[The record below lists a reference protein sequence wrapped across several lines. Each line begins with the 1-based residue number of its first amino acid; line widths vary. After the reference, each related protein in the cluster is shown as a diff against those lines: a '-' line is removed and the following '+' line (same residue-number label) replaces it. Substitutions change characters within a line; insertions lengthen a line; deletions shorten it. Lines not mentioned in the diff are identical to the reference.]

1 MKYLLPILFSI
12 SFFIGGTEKD
22 DLRID
27 KLISSMTTEEKVG
40 QIMMVEIS
48 HISPKEV
55 KEYSIGAIL
64 NGGGSFPYGK
74 KNHTVEDWRKLA
86 DEYYLASKGNN
97 LGIPVIWGTD
107 AVHGHNNLKGAVLF
121 PHNIGLGA
129 TRNLDLVREIS
140 SIVAKEVYLS
150 GLDLTFAP
158 AVSVPRNDLWGR
170 AFEGFSED
178 PELVAEMGRVSVEG
192 YQGLKDKDF
201 LTKGNIL
208 ATSKHFIGDGGTLNG
223 VDKGNTVL
231 SEEDLIAI
239 HGKGYLTTIEA
250 GVQFVMASFN
260 SWNGEKLHGYKY
272 LLTDVLKEQMAFDG
286 VVVGDWNGHQE
297 VEGCFSY
304 SCAQTINAGLDM
316 FMVTDSW
323 KMLYQNTLKQV
334 RKGDISEDRLNDAVK
349 RILKVKTRYG
359 LFEKKR
365 PSLRYLDMSRENIGS
380 QAHRDISRQAVRESL
395 VLLKNNKKTLP
406 LNPNTNILVIG
417 KGAKEIS
424 KASGGWSFTWQG
436 TGTSNKDFPR
446 ATSIY
451 DGLEMFINKNN
462 GKISYSE
469 NGKFSE
475 IPDIAILVIGEN
487 PYAEY
492 QGSINSLEFLNK
504 DFEHLK
510 VAKKLKEEGVP
521 IVYLFL
527 SGRPMWVNKE
537 LNNSDAFVA
546 AWLPGTEGDGIAE
559 VLFGRTHAGKKIDFK
574 GKLSFSWPREADNT
588 NLNRNT
594 SYYDPLFPFGYGLSY
609 EDDTYLEILPETL
622 PDQRKLKLGEIFLQG
637 WPSEQ
642 YRVILQS
649 PSEALLID
657 KKASSTKDNEISSE
671 IIDGKVQEDTHRIK
685 INKGTSGWFLTT
697 KKPLNLV
704 NEEQASGIL
713 TFDLRVNKKSEKPII
728 FTTVCGNKCNVSF
741 DMQDFFGKLAIGNWT
756 TIGIPLKCL
765 KQNGVNLKKIT
776 APMGILSDGNWEFD
790 IGKVYLEGGEGGKHI
805 FPCN

>member
-1 MKYLLPILFSI
+1 
-12 SFFIGGTEKD
+12 
-22 DLRID
+22 
-27 KLISSMTTEEKVG
+27 
-40 QIMMVEIS
+40 
-48 HISPKEV
+48 
-55 KEYSIGAIL
+55 
-64 NGGGSFPYGK
+64 
-74 KNHTVEDWRKLA
+74 
-86 DEYYLASKGNN
+86 
-97 LGIPVIWGTD
+97 
-107 AVHGHNNLKGAVLF
+107 
-121 PHNIGLGA
+121 
-129 TRNLDLVREIS
+129 
-140 SIVAKEVYLS
+140 
-150 GLDLTFAP
+150 
-158 AVSVPRNDLWGR
+158 
-170 AFEGFSED
+170 
-178 PELVAEMGRVSVEG
+178 
-192 YQGLKDKDF
+192 
-201 LTKGNIL
+201 
-208 ATSKHFIGDGGTLNG
+208 
-223 VDKGNTVL
+223 
-231 SEEDLIAI
+231 
-239 HGKGYLTTIEA
+239 
-250 GVQFVMASFN
+250 
-260 SWNGEKLHGYKY
+260 
-272 LLTDVLKEQMAFDG
+272 
-286 VVVGDWNGHQE
+286 
-297 VEGCFSY
+297 
-304 SCAQTINAGLDM
+304 
-316 FMVTDSW
+316 
-323 KMLYQNTLKQV
+323 
-334 RKGDISEDRLNDAVK
+334 
-349 RILKVKTRYG
+349 
-359 LFEKKR
+359 
-365 PSLRYLDMSRENIGS
+365 
-380 QAHRDISRQAVRESL
+380 
-395 VLLKNNKKTLP
+395 
-406 LNPNTNILVIG
+406 
-417 KGAKEIS
+417 
-424 KASGGWSFTWQG
+424 
-436 TGTSNKDFPR
+436 
-446 ATSIY
+446 
-451 DGLEMFINKNN
+451 
-462 GKISYSE
+462 
-469 NGKFSE
+469 
-475 IPDIAILVIGEN
+475 
-487 PYAEY
+487 
-492 QGSINSLEFLNK
+492 
-504 DFEHLK
+504 
-510 VAKKLKEEGVP
+510 
-521 IVYLFL
+521 
-527 SGRPMWVNKE
+527 MWVNKE